1 MVLRVSAI
9 VESTIKSIDIT
20 AITWKS
26 DGSTGQTKLARR
38 ELPGLRVRLSRSS
51 LSLRFLS
58 FILCPSLSDLIGL
71 SPKSMPI
78 TVNYPHHVCVGMGA

>member
-38 ELPGLRVRLSRSS
+38 ELPGLRVRLREFPLFKVSFFHS
-51 LSLRFLS
+51 LSV
-58 FILCPSLSDLIGL
+58 FIGPYRAIS
-71 SPKSMPI
+71 
-78 TVNYPHHVCVGMGA
+78 